1 VSQSTRREGR
11 NAGALACPTSRLG
24 WRAEG
29 YHPRDFPNT
38 NRTTS
43 HPFPVESI
51 YGNGRKSAT
60 SITRRHMRPSRFV
73 LQYLSHLISSACTSC
88 STVHSYAA
96 QAASLYRYSVPGT
109 CFSSFLRISSQRL
122 CMFPSLF
129 VSRRLRTISP
139 ARSQCQQQAQSLQQ
153 HSLNFPTSASVCPL
167 PSDLHAKKNTIASRS
182 GCWVTYPR
190 PSAQTTK
197 SVAR

>member
-43 HPFPVESI
+43 HPFSVESI
-51 YGNGRKSAT
+51 YGNGRTSAT

-109 CFSSFLRISSQRL
+109 CFSSFLRISSHRL
-122 CMFPSLF
+122 CTFSFFIRVALSSNNLPGKITMSAASSKPRSSRKKEYYSESLRLLGDVPSPQ
-129 VSRRLRTISP
+129 RTNHQI
-139 ARSQCQQQAQSLQQ
+139 RC
-153 HSLNFPTSASVCPL
+153 
-167 PSDLHAKKNTIASRS
+167 
-182 GCWVTYPR
+182 
-190 PSAQTTK
+190 
-197 SVAR
+197 